1 MSDDVAQ
8 GGTLKPLPSKKTP
21 SKGGSFWTPSRIGIA
36 IFALIAL
43 VIVIVELR
51 ARTGYTSSVQSI
63 EAALADTDEGGEG
76 ISRDKLDEHISG
88 SPQREAVGESAERF
102 TWSGVMKSY
111 RFSLQYAPNGY
122 VVSIK
127 TE

>member
-1 MSDDVAQ
+1 MNNDTVNN
-8 GGTLKPLPSKKTP
+8 GPLKPLPSKKNA
-21 SKGGSFWTPSRIGIA
+21 SKAVSFWTPSRIGVI

-43 VIVIVELR
+43 VIVIIELR
-51 ARTGYTSSVQSI
+51 ARTGYTSSVKSI
-63 EAALADTDEGGEG
+63 EAALAATDQGGEG
-76 ISRDKLDEHISG
+76 FSRDMLDEHISG
-88 SPQREAVGESAERF
+88 SPAREALAQNAERF
-102 TWSGVMKSY
+102 TWSGVLQSY